1 MMGTGMMDMN
11 CPSSSQFAIYNKIK
25 SKKQHIIY
33 PDFQHENIPDFEDK
47 TYQFLSKL

>member
-1 MMGTGMMDMN
+1 MN
-11 CPSSSQFAIYNKIK
+11 CPPSSQFAIYNKIK

>member
-1 MMGTGMMDMN
+1 MLGYEL
-11 CPSSSQFAIYNKIK
+11 PIVFAVCNLQQNK

-33 PDFQHENIPDFEDK
+33 PDFQNENIPDFEDK